1 MREDRYKVVNGVQMV
16 EVRVRDLHQLFD
28 YRDPAPFRQRDLD
41 EDFTR
46 YLESYL
52 DEISPNRPIRIQ
64 IYIDTSHDEV
74 TPAIIKDSI
83 HDYFL
88 YQIQIKRGQLAKTY
102 RTAQIFLV
110 IGLVLIAACLGIAH
124 ALSTV
129 TDSPV
134 ISAVREGFI
143 IFGWVSL
150 WRPIDL
156 LLFDWYPIYDRIRIY
171 RRLATAELDIIMGA
185 FGSKG

>member
-1 MREDRYKVVNGVQMV
+1 MREDRYKVINGIQII
-16 EVRVRDLHQLFD
+16 EVRVKDLHQLFD

-41 EDFTR
+41 EEFAK

-52 DEISPNRPIRIQ
+52 DEISPSRPIKIR
-64 IYIDTSHDEV
+64 IYIESSDDSVPTSD
-74 TPAIIKDSI
+74 IKDSV

-88 YQIQIKRGQLAKTY
+88 YQIQIKRGQLSKTY
-102 RTAQIFLV
+102 RTAQIFLL
-110 IGLVLIAACLGIAH
+110 IGIILIAVCLGIAH
-124 ALSTV
+124 FLSTIES
-129 TDSPV
+129 SPL

-156 LLFDWYPIYDRIRIY
+156 ILFDWYPIYDRIRIY
-171 RRLATAELDIIMGA
+171 RRLASADLEIEMGTT
-185 FGSKG
+185 K